1 MRKGVQTDR
10 APKAIGPYSQAI
22 ECKGM
27 LYCSGQLG
35 LDPATG
41 KIVEG
46 GVEAETRRS
55 LTNLENVVKA
65 AGGELRNAVRCGVF
79 VTDLADFAKVN
90 AVYAEF
96 FGEMPPARTTVQV
109 AKLPLGGKVEIDA
122 IVEL

>member
-1 MRKGVQTDR
+1 MRKAVQTDR

-35 LDPATG
+35 LDPASG
-41 KIVEG
+41 KLVEG
-46 GVEAETRRS
+46 GVEAETRQS
-55 LTNLENVVKA
+55 LRNLEKVAEA
-65 AGGELRNAVRCGVF
+65 AGGRLQNAVRCGVF
-79 VTDLADFAKVN
+79 VIDLSDFVKVN

-109 AKLPLGGKVEIDA
+109 AKLPLGGRIEIDA
-122 IVEL
+122 VVEL